1 MTSLLR
7 NRNFYLMITG
17 DAAIFVMACVGA
29 YLLRFEFVLTPY
41 YIDQILKV
49 LVISLPVKLA
59 VFFLFGAY
67 RGMWRY
73 TSVDDFWRLAKAC
86 LASFL
91 LTTSLIGLLFS
102 FQGFPRSVFILDAVL
117 TFLFVGGLRV
127 GIRSFLTSR
136 TASKD
141 LNKYFRLPMAGIL
154 RKGTKRIIL
163 IGAGDSGEK
172 IMREIF
178 DNPHL
183 NYFVVGF
190 LDDDPGKWGRTVHGR
205 PVLGG
210 VARLPEVLEEYN
222 IHEVFISIPSAT
234 GAELRSIIDTCKR
247 CDVSYKALPGIG
259 EIMNGKVSV
268 KALRDVSYEDLLR
281 RSPVTLDTDAIQ
293 KYVMGRTVLV
303 TGCGGSI
310 GSELCRQLVRFNPG
324 RLVLLDAGE
333 ENLFNIEM
341 ELRNEHSFHNY
352 ECILTRVQHRELM
365 QEVFARYRPQV
376 VFHAAAYKHVPMLE
390 RNLWEAVHNNVQGSR
405 VVMELAVEYGVQ
417 RFVLVSTD
425 KAVRPTNVM
434 GASKR
439 VTEMIMHSL
448 QGKGTEFRAV
458 RFGNVAGSSG
468 SVLPLFRRQI
478 EQGGPVTV
486 THPEVTRY
494 FMTISEAAQLILQA
508 GALAEGGE
516 IFVLEMGTAVKIADM
531 ALDLIR
537 LSGKE
542 PGKDIEVVFTG
553 LRPGEKLY
561 EELITHGENI
571 VTTRHEK
578 IMVLKPNGSWNG
590 ADKQEDFRQWLNQ
603 RLEELYQVA
612 TTHDAGAIKRKLQE
626 IVPEYTPQET
636 DHDILNGSL
645 GGRAVNEPV
654 NSVIQSVQRNR

>member
-7 NRNFYLMITG
+7 NRNFYLMFFG

-41 YIDQILKV
+41 YIHQILKV
-49 LVISLPVKLA
+49 LLISLPLKLA
-59 VFFLFGAY
+59 VFFLLGAY

-73 TSVDDFWRLAKAC
+73 TGVDDFWRLAKAC

-91 LTTSLIGLLFS
+91 LTTSLIGLLYGFD
-102 FQGFPRSVFILDAVL
+102 GFPRSVFILDATF
-117 TFLFVGGLRV
+117 TFLFAGCLRLGV
-127 GIRSFLTSR
+127 RSFLTSR
-136 TASKD
+136 TASKC
-141 LNKYFRLPMAGIL
+141 LNKAFRLPTAGIL
-154 RKGTKRIIL
+154 RKGTKRVIL
-163 IGAGDSGEK
+163 IGAGDGGEK
-172 IMREIF
+172 MMREIF
-178 DNPHL
+178 DNPDL

-205 PVLGG
+205 PVMGG

-234 GAELRSIIDTCKR
+234 GVELRSIIGMCKR

-259 EIMNGKVSV
+259 QIMNGKVSV
-268 KALRDVSYEDLLR
+268 NLLRDVSYEDLLR
-281 RSPVTLDTDAIQ
+281 RPPVTLDTDGIQ
-293 KYVMGRTVLV
+293 EYVMGRTVLV

-310 GSELCRQLVRFNPG
+310 GSELCRQLVRFKPG
-324 RLVLLDAGE
+324 RLVLLDACE

-341 ELRNEHSFHNY
+341 ELCNEHNFHSY
-352 ECILTRVQHRELM
+352 ECILTRVQHRVLM

-390 RNLWEAVHNNVQGSR
+390 RNLWEAVHNNVLGSR
-405 VVMELAVEYGVQ
+405 VVMELSVEYGAR

-458 RFGNVAGSSG
+458 RFGNVVGSSG

-486 THPEVTRY
+486 THREMTRY
-494 FMTISEAAQLILQA
+494 FMTIPEAAQLILQA
-508 GALAEGGE
+508 GALAQGGE

-542 PGKDIEVVFTG
+542 PGKDVEVVFTG

-571 VTTRHEK
+571 IATQHEK

-590 ADKQEDFRQWLNQ
+590 ADKKEDFRQWLNQ

-645 GGRAVNEPV
+645 RGKSVIATL
-654 NSVIQSVQRNR
+654 NSVMHSVQRN